1 MAEDPFIGQ
10 ICMFGAN
17 FAPRGWA
24 LCDGQILPI
33 NQNTALFSLLGTT
46 YGGNGRNTFRL
57 PEMRARL
64 PRHQGN
70 GPGLTPRQIGS
81 KVGVENVALGANQ
94 MPSHTHQLDGTT
106 EQADAE
112 APGGGGDPT
121 GKVLAD
127 ATISIYS
134 AQTPDLNFDA
144 SAIGNTGDGEEHSNI
159 MPFLCVNFII
169 ALTGIFPS
177 VN

>member
-1 MAEDPFIGQ
+1 MAQNPFIGQ

-17 FAPRGWA
+17 FAPRSWA
-24 LCDGQILPI
+24 LCDGQILLI
-33 NQNTALFSLLGTT
+33 SQNTALFSLLGTL
-46 YGGNGRNTFRL
+46 YGGDGRNTFAL
-57 PEMRARL
+57 PDLRGRL
-64 PRHQGN
+64 PRHQGT
-70 GPGLTPRQIGS
+70 GPGLTPRQIG
-81 KVGVENVALGANQ
+81 KKDGIEDVVLNPAQ
-94 MPSHTHQLDGTT
+94 MPTHTHQLDGTT

-144 SAIGNTGDGEEHSNI
+144 SAVSDTGGDQDHSTL
-159 MPFLCVNFII
+159 MPVLCVNFII
-169 ALTGIFPS
+169 ALQGVVPS
-177 VN
+177 RN